1 MGAREAIEIDLS
13 AAPERSQEL
22 NELLEKVRRGE
33 LVPDTAEAE
42 FERLGFGKL
51 ANTPD
56 PSGFDPMKEA
66 WWALPM
72 VIAWIACRSPEI
84 VREYWDRYRSVCV
97 EWHFCEWR
105 ERADGPVRGGHLL
118 AQRRPATISSLYL
131 AEKRN
136 WENGSSAAEMTS
148 IDDAKA
154 QLWAALS
161 QNEVQ
166 AAGIDTATNLRTPIP
181 DHAWLD
187 LTTIEERGRD
197 VLRFREPRGG
207 LSSRGYDDVVFRRQN
222 ILAMWQPRRPEVCEG
237 DVSSQIR
244 PDEGTGYMPLYC
256 AAHWIATK
264 GSTLQ
269 IDPLD
274 LEVWKS
280 PFSQLLSRI
289 SSDEVA
295 VTGLRKGQR
304 KKIKGHIFAGI
315 SVDYLFADTP
325 DELLLSS
332 KLYLSSCHYVDDE
345 HWRKRFNDSLQTRYG
360 RKWSHL
366 MVLKSD
372 VLRHW
377 PFSSPENENSIILLA
392 TKTGA
397 PGRPSSMHLVERE
410 YRARGDRGD
419 TKASIGEEAKVLS
432 EWLRSTHPDAPRLTP
447 KTIAN
452 RLRHE
457 HRMRKA
463 QK

>member
-1 MGAREAIEIDLS
+1 MP
-13 AAPERSQEL
+13 AATERSQEL
-22 NELLEKVRRGE
+22 DELFQKVRRGE
-33 LVPDTAEAE
+33 L
-42 FERLGFGKL
+42 
-51 ANTPD
+51 
-56 PSGFDPMKEA
+56 M
-66 WWALPM
+66 
-72 VIAWIACRSPEI
+72 
-84 VREYWDRYRSVCV
+84 
-97 EWHFCEWR
+97 
-105 ERADGPVRGGHLL
+105 
-118 AQRRPATISSLYL
+118 
-131 AEKRN
+131 
-136 WENGSSAAEMTS
+136 
-148 IDDAKA
+148 
-154 QLWAALS
+154 
-161 QNEVQ
+161 
-166 AAGIDTATNLRTPIP
+166 
-181 DHAWLD
+181 
-187 LTTIEERGRD
+187 
-197 VLRFREPRGG
+197 
-207 LSSRGYDDVVFRRQN
+207 
-222 ILAMWQPRRPEVCEG
+222 EG
-237 DVSSQIR
+237 DVSAQIT
-244 PDEGTGYMPLYC
+244 PEGTGYMPLYC

-269 IDPLD
+269 INPLD

-304 KKIKGHIFAGI
+304 KKIEGHIFAGI
-315 SVDYLFADTP
+315 AVDYPFADTP
-325 DELLLSS
+325 VELLLSTE
-332 KLYLSSCHYVDDE
+332 LYLSSCHYVDDE
-345 HWRKRFNDSLQTRYG
+345 HWRKGFNDSLQTRY

-377 PFSSPENENSIILLA
+377 LFSSPENENSTIPLA

-432 EWLRSTHPDAPRLTP
+432 EWLRSTHPDAPRLTS

-452 RLRHE
+452 RLRHD

>member
-1 MGAREAIEIDLS
+1 MP
-13 AAPERSQEL
+13 AATERSQEL
-22 NELLEKVRRGE
+22 DELFQKVRRGE
-33 LVPDTAEAE
+33 L
-42 FERLGFGKL
+42 
-51 ANTPD
+51 
-56 PSGFDPMKEA
+56 M
-66 WWALPM
+66 
-72 VIAWIACRSPEI
+72 
-84 VREYWDRYRSVCV
+84 
-97 EWHFCEWR
+97 
-105 ERADGPVRGGHLL
+105 
-118 AQRRPATISSLYL
+118 
-131 AEKRN
+131 
-136 WENGSSAAEMTS
+136 
-148 IDDAKA
+148 
-154 QLWAALS
+154 
-161 QNEVQ
+161 
-166 AAGIDTATNLRTPIP
+166 
-181 DHAWLD
+181 
-187 LTTIEERGRD
+187 
-197 VLRFREPRGG
+197 
-207 LSSRGYDDVVFRRQN
+207 
-222 ILAMWQPRRPEVCEG
+222 EG
-237 DVSSQIR
+237 DVSAQIT
-244 PDEGTGYMPLYC
+244 PEGTGYMPLYC

-295 VTGLRKGQR
+295 VTGLREGQR
-304 KKIKGHIFAGI
+304 EKIEGHIFAGI
-315 SVDYLFADTP
+315 SVDYPFADTP
-325 DELLLSS
+325 VELQLNTE
-332 KLYLSSCHYVDDE
+332 LYLSSCHYVDDE
-345 HWRKRFNDSLQTRYG
+345 HWRKGFNDSLQTRYG

-377 PFSSPENENSIILLA
+377 PFSSPENENSTIPLA

>member
-1 MGAREAIEIDLS
+1 VGAQEAREIDLS

-22 NELLEKVRRGE
+22 NELIEKVRRGE
-33 LVPDTAEAE
+33 LAPDTAEAE
-42 FERLGFGKL
+42 ADRLGLGKL

-56 PSGFDPMKEA
+56 PSEFDPTQEA
-66 WWALPM
+66 WWTLPM
-72 VIAWIACRSPEI
+72 VIVWIAWRSPEM

-97 EWHFCEWR
+97 EWHFREWR
-105 ERADGPVRGGHLL
+105 VGADGPVQTGHILE
-118 AQRRPATISSLYL
+118 QRRPATISSLYF

-136 WENGSSAAEMTS
+136 WGNGSSAAGTIS
-148 IDDAKA
+148 IDEARA
-154 QLWAALS
+154 QLWAALGES
-161 QNEVQ
+161 EVQ
-166 AAGIDTATNLRTPIP
+166 AAGIGTDTNVRMPIP
-181 DHAWLD
+181 DYAWRD
-187 LTTIEERGRD
+187 LATIEERGRD

-222 ILAMWQPRRPEVCEG
+222 ILAIWQPSHREVFEG
-237 DVSSQIR
+237 DVSPQIT
-244 PDEGTGYMPLYC
+244 PEGTGYMPLYC
-256 AAHWIATK
+256 AAHWVATK
-264 GSTLQ
+264 GCTLQ

-274 LEVWKS
+274 LEVWKR

-295 VTGLRKGQR
+295 VTGLREGQR
-304 KKIKGHIFAGI
+304 EKIEGHIFAGI
-315 SVDYLFADTP
+315 SVDYPFADT
-325 DELLLSS
+325 ELLLSS
-332 KLYLSSCHYVDDE
+332 ELYLSSRIYVDDE
-345 HWRKRFNDSLQTRYG
+345 HWRKGFNDSLQTRYG
-360 RKWSHL
+360 CKWSHL

-377 PFSSPENENSIILLA
+377 PFSSPENENSTTPLA

-419 TKASIGEEAKVLS
+419 TKANIGEEAKVLS